1 MSNVEGMYSVYFI
14 KKTEQSDSTIRQSSF
29 YVVSHERGLRLKDSR
44 SDQKRNFWELVP
56 NSAVVGFRIS

>member
-1 MSNVEGMYSVYFI
+1 MQRFRVQGSGCKVQGSRFEV
-14 KKTEQSDSTIRQSSF
+14 Q
-29 YVVSHERGLRLKDSR
+29 RGLRLKDSR